1 MHKIRKCLLACT
13 ILISTVISAATA
25 LSLDKK
31 MIDAINDHIS
41 NASSR
46 CDFEESQNTIL
57 ERLNSLITALLMAK
71 RLFKSKVTMKQCLF
85 LRTRWM
91 HAMSLL
97 LKKKQYPRS
106 LK

>member
-46 CDFEESQNTIL
+46 CDFEESTKYYFGKTKFFNYSVVDGKEIVQ
-57 ERLNSLITALLMAK
+57 EQSYDE
-71 RLFKSKVTMKQCLF
+71 
-85 LRTRWM
+85 
-91 HAMSLL
+91 AMSVFKDAMDACYVTLA
-97 LKKKQYPRS
+97 KEKQYPRS